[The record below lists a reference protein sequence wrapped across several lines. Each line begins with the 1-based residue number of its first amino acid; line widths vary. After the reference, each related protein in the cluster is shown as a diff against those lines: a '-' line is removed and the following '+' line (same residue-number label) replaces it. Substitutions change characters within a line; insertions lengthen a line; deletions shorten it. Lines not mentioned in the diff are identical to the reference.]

1 MEARARSRRR
11 KRNLRSLGTV
21 ASMEGTSSAINYTAT
36 RISWAGLTWSMASLR
51 AACDF
56 SQAEMRIFGGQEKK
70 KHAPT
75 EQGYR
80 LSGRGEKDV
89 GGRPPVSGAVKVVVG
104 KEK

>member
-1 MEARARSRRR
+1 MI
-11 KRNLRSLGTV
+11 
-21 ASMEGTSSAINYTAT
+21 SAKPKCEF
-36 RISWAGLTWSMASLR
+36 L
-51 AACDF
+51 AAN
-56 SQAEMRIFGGQEKK
+56 KK
-70 KHAPT
+70 KHEPT